1 MGHLFS
7 FCVVNFK
14 KPLSGNSSDTSWYQA
29 SCCPSAS
36 YLFMSAVYLHYLM
49 SDKLGN
55 TAATRYIAGIP
66 NSKTDTYLKQRQNTL
81 TVRAENFE
89 TF

>member
-1 MGHLFS
+1 
-7 FCVVNFK
+7 
-14 KPLSGNSSDTSWYQA
+14 
-29 SCCPSAS
+29 
-36 YLFMSAVYLHYLM
+36 M